1 MYTRDHYVYYQPQ
14 YKVPVD
20 DEPLPNG
27 LWSFQAFLTPDTCKK
42 WLLSWGYNPDDF
54 TIEEYQDD
62 DIEEVTII
70 DYDNDG
76 GERILDRIED
86 LTDDEITDR
95 IIDTVLWHHGADNL
109 RVHRGDDESEQDF
122 EDRIY
127 TWALEM
133 VHDAISEIEENND
146 YNFQTYAGTQGTEW
160 YDEARDVAVQ
170 EILAMMTEDED
181 AQV

>member
-54 TIEEYQDD
+54 TIEKYQDD

-76 GERILDRIED
+76 GERILDRIE
-86 LTDDEITDR
+86 
-95 IIDTVLWHHGADNL
+95 GN
-109 RVHRGDDESEQDF
+109 RVVRRSP
-122 EDRIY
+122 
-127 TWALEM
+127 
-133 VHDAISEIEENND
+133 
-146 YNFQTYAGTQGTEW
+146 
-160 YDEARDVAVQ
+160 
-170 EILAMMTEDED
+170 
-181 AQV
+181 